1 MDIGDTF
8 LDEKTCPQIAKT
20 CKVGTLQKLQK
31 LARKDVSL
39 PCKGRKKEGK
49 CIEKRIKVWYK
60 LGMKNIKDYNLE
72 ELKDE
77 LIALGEKKYRAEQ
90 IFKWL
95 YVDKVKEFDEM
106 TNLPLELREKLKKE
120 YTMCNYNI
128 LRKQE
133 SSDGTK
139 KYLFDVLDGNA
150 IETVLMQYHHGK
162 TICVSSQIGCKM
174 GCKFCASTGIQF
186 VRSLSA
192 GEIVEQI
199 LAVEQ
204 DIGDKISNVVF
215 MGIGEPFDNYDN
227 VMHAIKIINNQKG
240 LNIGARHI
248 SISTS
253 GLVPMIYKFA
263 DEELQCTLSISLHAT
278 NDEKRSSM
286 MPVNYMYNIE
296 ELMKACRYYIEKTN
310 KRISFEYALA
320 KDNND
325 NLDDAKELVKL
336 LKGMLCHVNLIPIN
350 KIENGKY
357 TKSTNENIIKFRD
370 YLNEKGIVATIRR
383 ELGSDI
389 DAACGQLR
397 RKNLK

>member
-1 MDIGDTF
+1 
-8 LDEKTCPQIAKT
+8 
-20 CKVGTLQKLQK
+20 
-31 LARKDVSL
+31 
-39 PCKGRKKEGK
+39 
-49 CIEKRIKVWYK
+49 
-60 LGMKNIKDYNLE
+60 MKNIKDYNLE
-72 ELKDE
+72 ELKEE
-77 LIALGEKKYRAEQ
+77 LVAIGEKKYRAEQ
-90 IFKWL
+90 IFKWI

-106 TNLPLELREKLKKE
+106 TNLSVELREKLKE
-120 YTMCNYNI
+120 NYTMCNYKI

-133 SSDGTK
+133 SADGTK

-150 IETVLMQYHHGK
+150 IETVLMEYHHGK
-162 TICVSSQIGCKM
+162 TVCVSSQIGCKM

-186 VRSLSA
+186 VRSLSS

-204 DIGDKISNVVF
+204 DIGDKISNIVF

-227 VMHAIKIINNQKG
+227 VMKAIRIINNQKG

-248 SISTS
+248 SVSTS
-253 GLVPMIYKFA
+253 GLVPRIYDFA
-263 DEELQCTLSISLHAT
+263 NEDLQCTLSISLHAT
-278 NDEKRSSM
+278 SNEKRSSM
-286 MPVNYMYNIE
+286 MPVNKRYPIE
-296 ELMKACRYYIEKTN
+296 ELMKACKDYIAKTN

-325 NLDDAKELVKL
+325 NLEDAKELVKL

-370 YLNEKGIVATIRR
+370 YLNDNGIVATIRR

-397 RKNLK
+397 RKNLKNQEEQ